1 MDNQTFLKTV
11 KPYSNDKEP
20 NSKQILLLENDS
32 LPTDGK
38 NIAKPINNFFINIT
52 KNLNSSHARTDL

>member
-38 NIAKPINNFFINIT
+38 NIAKPINNFFISIT
-52 KNLNSSHARTDL
+52 KNLN